1 MVNIFGKDAI
11 RGKEGPRG
19 PSGIDGSAG
28 PIGPPGPTGQ
38 KGEKG
43 DAGSS
48 GIDELCTWLPTFILQ
63 EFRKT
68 ESCSYFFPKDGSGFN
83 RSGDVINKLVAH
95 ATNPTLLDHSVDA
108 VAIRGCK
115 STTSIPNREDRL
127 ALLFDGTIL
136 FKAEEV
142 ILLHS
147 GQAWVCL

>member
-1 MVNIFGKDAI
+1 MVNIFGKDVI

-83 RSGDVINKLVAH
+83 KKGDVINKLISH
-95 ATNPTLLDHSVDA
+95 STNPALLDHQVDA
-108 VAIRGCK
+108 
-115 STTSIPNREDRL
+115 
-127 ALLFDGTIL
+127 AL
-136 FKAEEV
+136 
-142 ILLHS
+142 
-147 GQAWVCL
+147 